1 MPSRIIRT
9 CSKFLS
15 VSREGFQILI
25 DLIDGIQDVKP
36 ILTNLKT
43 IIMIK
48 TVLLS
53 SIFLLSFQSVVNAQ
67 NAALS
72 FNGSADYIEITNA
85 DQLNFASNFTIE
97 AWVQLDKTNGTNF
110 ILSKSWCGNSEYAYT
125 FNVVDGKVRW
135 GWNNNG
141 NCNFSSMVETTNII
155 YNPGDCHHL
164 AVSHSSSMVK
174 IYVDGVEVP
183 TALMLGNYSN
193 IAPSTEPFR
202 LGIYKGLNGNFL
214 YFMDGKIDE
223 LKIWNTI
230 RTPQQVAFSMNN
242 ALLGN
247 ESNLVLYF
255 DFENLIAGSFITIP
269 NKANSTGASLNGQSS
284 ATSPLIEQSCA
295 VINNL
300 NVSENA
306 LSPEAVA
313 HVFPNPT
320 NGQLTIQLND
330 PHSKV
335 ACSLYDVQ
343 GNLIMM
349 KRCDAANTNL
359 DISTLANGVYY
370 LNIGTQVVKVVKH

>member
-1 MPSRIIRT
+1 MPFEEVEIW
-9 CSKFLS
+9 
-15 VSREGFQILI
+15 VVLI
-25 DLIDGIQDVKP
+25 DEMQDIKP
-36 ILTNLKT
+36 FLTNSNA
-43 IIMIK
+43 IFMIK

-53 SIFLLSFQSVVNAQ
+53 SIFLLGFQFVVNAQ

-85 DQLNFASNFTIE
+85 DQLNFATNFTIE

-141 NCNFSSMVETTNII
+141 NCNFSSMVETTNVI

-164 AVSHSSSMVK
+164 ALTHSSSMVK

-183 TALMLGNYSN
+183 TSLMLGNYSD

-202 LGIYKGLNGNFL
+202 LGIYKGINGNFL

-230 RTPQQVAFSMNN
+230 RTPQQVSYSMNH

-247 ESNLVLYF
+247 EANLVLYF
-255 DFENLIAGSFITIP
+255 DFENLIAGSFIAIP
-269 NKANSTGASLNGQSS
+269 NKASSTGASLNGQSS
-284 ATSPLIEQSCA
+284 ATSPLIEPSCA
-295 VINNL
+295 VIDNL

-306 LSPEAVA
+306 LSPEALA
-313 HVFPNPT
+313 QVFPNPT
-320 NGQLTIQLND
+320 NGQLTVQLND
-330 PHSKV
+330 PHSKL
-335 ACSLYDVQ
+335 ALSLFDAQ
-343 GNLIMM
+343 GNLLME
-349 KRCDAANTNL
+349 KRSAEAVTAL
-359 DISTLANGVYY
+359 DISSLANGVYY
-370 LNIGTQVVKVVKH
+370 LNIGTQVVKVVRQ